1 MINKGCYTKKADAV
15 ERIIQNTDIITSD
28 GEVVELHREMLN
40 NLVCDI
46 TNELLIEDKG
56 INENFIKIKNENNS
70 MLSIGGY
77 FYHLLFKNILNKE
90 FDENYIIRFA
100 KLCTYM
106 NYENIIVEGET
117 KGRIKILE
125 KNLNKVWDLSERELR
140 NTKKYLIDNKL
151 IFIDGQGVITVNKEY
166 AIKGKVKGDSNMTRV
181 FKNGFNELYDN
192 VTPRQHGQLA
202 TFIKLLPYL
211 NSEFNILC
219 ENPEETDI
227 RLIKPLG
234 WNELGEKIG
243 LTKDQ
248 SKKLKQKLWK
258 MKIKNTV
265 VFGEFGTFICG
276 KSIVVNPA
284 IFWKSNKGH
293 ILDIAKLF
301 EIGNI

>member
-15 ERIIQNTDIITSD
+15 ERIIQNTNIITSD
-28 GEVVELHREMLN
+28 GEVIELHGEVLN

-46 TNELLIEDKG
+46 TNELFTEDKE

-90 FDENYIIRFA
+90 FDDNYIIRFA

-125 KNLNKVWDLSERELR
+125 RDLNKVWDLSERELR
-140 NTKKYLIDNKL
+140 NTKKYLIANKL

-166 AIKGKVKGDSNMTRV
+166 AIKGKVKGDGNMTRV
-181 FKNGFNELYDN
+181 FISGFNELYN
-192 VTPRQHGQLA
+192 GVTPRQHKQLA
-202 TFIKLLPYL
+202 TFIKVLPYL

-219 ENPEETDI
+219 ENPEETDAK
-227 RLIKPLG
+227 LVKPLS
-234 WNELGEKIG
+234 WSDLAERIG
-243 LTKDQ
+243 LEKKQAYNLKSKLFKLRINDKKVIAEWKDNFNITK
-248 SKKLKQKLWK
+248 LV
-258 MKIKNTV
+258 I
-265 VFGEFGTFICG
+265 
-276 KSIVVNPA
+276 NPA
-284 IFWKSNKGH
+284 IFWKSNEGK
-293 ILDIAKLF
+293 ISDVAKIF
-301 EIGNI
+301 EIGV